1 MMSPLRTALL
11 VFSLAGVIPAAADG
25 STDPVN
31 IAPSPDVPVPAELAP
46 VPVEPAPA
54 PAAPAPAPAAPAP
67 PAQDAG
73 TPSDKVGV
81 PVEKVAVIPA
91 SEIKQALTQDG
102 RIAIYGIYFEF
113 DKAEIL
119 PESQP
124 QIAQLAALLKAKP
137 DLSILVV
144 GHTDAQGDF
153 EYNMTLSQQRA
164 QAIADA
170 LVSGFE
176 IGASR
181 ITPAGAGM
189 VAPVAT
195 NRTEEG
201 RAQNRRVEIVEIS
214 GG

>member
-11 VFSLAGVIPAAADG
+11 VFFLAGVIPAAADG
-25 STDPVN
+25 STDPLN
-31 IAPSPDVPVPAELAP
+31 DTAPSPDVAVPAEPAPVPAAPEP
-46 VPVEPAPA
+46 VPPDDQVPS
-54 PAAPAPAPAAPAP
+54 
-67 PAQDAG
+67 D
-73 TPSDKVGV
+73 PSDKIVA
-81 PVEKVAVIPA
+81 PLEKAAVIPA
-91 SEIKQALTQDG
+91 GEIAEALAQDG
-102 RIAIYGIYFEF
+102 RVAIYGIYFDF

-124 QIAQLAALLKAKP
+124 QIEQLAALLKAKP

-201 RAQNRRVEIVEIS
+201 RARNRRVEIVEIS

>member
-11 VFSLAGVIPAAADG
+11 VFFLAGVIPAAADG
-25 STDPVN
+25 PIDPVGDPA
-31 IAPSPDVPVPAELAP
+31 ISPDVAVPAEPTP
-46 VPVEPAPA
+46 VPSG
-54 PAAPAPAPAAPAP
+54 
-67 PAQDAG
+67 DAVPLVSPD
-73 TPSDKVGV
+73 PSDKTVAPAQKA
-81 PVEKVAVIPA
+81 PVISAA
-91 SEIKQALTQDG
+91 EIEQALARDG
-102 RIAIYGIYFEF
+102 RIAIYGIYFDF
-113 DKAEIL
+113 DKAEIM

-124 QIAQLAALLKAKP
+124 QIEQLAALLKAKP

-144 GHTDAQGDF
+144 GHTDAQGEF

-189 VAPVAT
+189 VAPAAT

>member
-1 MMSPLRTALL
+1 MSPFRAALL
-11 VFSLAGVIPAAADG
+11 VFFLAGVVPAGADGPADPIGDAAA
-25 STDPVN
+25 N
-31 IAPSPDVPVPAELAP
+31 PDVAVPAEQAPIPSDDAVPSDSPAPSDTTAAP
-46 VPVEPAPA
+46 VQKA
-54 PAAPAPAPAAPAP
+54 
-67 PAQDAG
+67 
-73 TPSDKVGV
+73 
-81 PVEKVAVIPA
+81 AVIA
-91 SEIKQALTQDG
+91 AGEIDEALARDG
-102 RIAIYGIYFEF
+102 RIAIYGIYFDF

-124 QIAQLAALLKAKP
+124 QIEQLAALLKAKP
-137 DLSILVV
+137 YLSILVV
-144 GHTDAQGDF
+144 GHTDAQGEF

-189 VAPVAT
+189 VAPVDT

-201 RAQNRRVEIVEIS
+201 RAQNRRVEIVEVS
-214 GG
+214 GGG